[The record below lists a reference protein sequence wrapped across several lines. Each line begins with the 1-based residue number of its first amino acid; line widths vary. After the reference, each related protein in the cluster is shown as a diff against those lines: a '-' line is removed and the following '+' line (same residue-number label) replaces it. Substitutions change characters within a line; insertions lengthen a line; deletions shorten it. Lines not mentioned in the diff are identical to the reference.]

1 MCAAT
6 RAGPAFPDVA
16 GLIRATLTATDSARA
31 AIANQMLSK
40 ESYNARVE
48 IAVKGCPVE
57 ARHIGANPRYRGRE
71 LLRAG
76 RQECKMSGRHE
87 MNLGLARQAACDAR
101 RARTVAHARTSPFG
115 SPELQGDFDGSEIVR
130 RKNAGR
136 RIDNHRGPDT
146 RILRRAGRSFSVLQL
161 PTGSRPILAEAG
173 EPAEIR
179 RSPNQHQAGIASL
192 GKTEEADPSRI
203 DHRFV
208 LPTVQ
213 HEVQQTNHVHRTRRP
228 DGEVVGLRGVVAV
241 VAWMVDG
248 GDDKAGIGQRLCG
261 VMMCAEPPGATV

>member
-1 MCAAT
+1 MSAAT
-6 RAGPAFPDVA
+6 CGSRIPGSRWAHP
-16 GLIRATLTATDSARA
+16 ATLTATDSARA
-31 AIANQMLSK
+31 AIAHEMLSK

-57 ARHIGANPRYRGRE
+57 ARQIGANPRDSGRE
-71 LLRAG
+71 LLGAG
-76 RQECKMSGRHE
+76 RQECKMSGRHD

-101 RARTVAHARTSPFG
+101 RARTVAHARASPFG
-115 SPELQGDFDGSEIVR
+115 SPELQRDLDGVQIVR
-130 RKNAGR
+130 RKNASRG
-136 RIDNHRGPDT
+136 IHNHRGPDT

-241 VAWMVDG
+241 VAWMV
-248 GDDKAGIGQRLCG
+248 
-261 VMMCAEPPGATV
+261 